1 MAMIWCTVACV
12 RVCGGVCGT
21 SSWTRCTVACVC
33 VASSWTRCTVAYVCV
48 ASSWTRRTVAYVCVG
63 SGVYHGMCVC
73 ECTFRVTILDLMS
86 EYSISA

>member
-1 MAMIWCTVACV
+1 MASVCHFQLDETYCGMCV
-12 RVCGGVCGT
+12 SLPVGRGVLWHVCVT
-21 SSWTRCTVACVC
+21 SSWTRC
-33 VASSWTRCTVAYVCV
+33 
-48 ASSWTRRTVAYVCVG
+48 TVAYVCVG